1 MTYAVTNDVGIDVA
15 AYKAI
20 NAGVGPEVPEGLIVH
35 LAIKLPEGGLRYID
49 VWESEEDCQRFED
62 DRLHPVVHRLV
73 RQRLGLG
80 ESDPVP
86 PEPEKI
92 PLTVIHVIGAGGN
105 FDLTG

>member
-35 LAIKLPEGGLRYID
+35 LAIKLPEGSLRYID
-49 VWESEEDCQRFED
+49 VWESEQDCQRFED

-73 RQRLGLG
+73 RQRLGLE

-86 PEPEKI
+86 PEPQKV